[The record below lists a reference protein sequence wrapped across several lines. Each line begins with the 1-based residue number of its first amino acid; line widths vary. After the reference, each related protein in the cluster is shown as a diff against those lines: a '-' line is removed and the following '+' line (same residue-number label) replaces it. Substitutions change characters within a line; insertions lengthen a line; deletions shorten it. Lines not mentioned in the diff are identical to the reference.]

1 MAMTSYTINTGAGVA
16 GTGYSTVTGSTTVPS
31 TGYLTTTGS
40 WNGVTGAGTSYN
52 VNPLLTTNMTNSSIT
67 VKGDAEFEGDIK
79 VEGKSLK
86 DWMAIMEK
94 RLAIL
99 VPDPKKLKKYE
110 ALQKAYN
117 HYKMLEALCDTDDEN
132 DK

>member
-1 MAMTSYTINTGAGVA
+1 MANSYTINTGAGV
-16 GTGYSTVTGSTTVPS
+16 TGASYSVTGATTVPS
-31 TGYLTTTGS
+31 NGYLTSTGS
-40 WNGVTGAGTSYN
+40 WNGISGGGSIT
-52 VNPLLTTNMTNSSIT
+52 VNPMLTTNVSNTSIT

-79 VEGKSLK
+79 VDGKSLR

-117 HYKMLEALCDTDDEN
+117 HYKMLEALCDTDDED